1 MINGPIGKK
10 SHELLFNLRGVA
22 IIKRARLRQKLG
34 IRRYSFT
41 YSDVYDGCNLFCQ
54 SAVNTRNGFL
64 PYRDHTHTLRMR
76 KLSML

>member
-10 SHELLFNLRGVA
+10 SHELLFNLCGVA
-22 IIKRARLRQKLG
+22 IIKHGRACDKCWASGVTVSR
-34 IRRYSFT
+34 
-41 YSDVYDGCNLFCQ
+41 SDVYDGCNLFCQ

-64 PYRDHTHTLRMR
+64 PYTETTHTLRMR